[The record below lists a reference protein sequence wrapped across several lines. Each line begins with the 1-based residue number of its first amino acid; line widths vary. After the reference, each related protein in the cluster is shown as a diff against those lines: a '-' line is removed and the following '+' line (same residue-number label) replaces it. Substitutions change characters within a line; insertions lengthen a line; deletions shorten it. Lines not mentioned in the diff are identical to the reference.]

1 MLLPRHSCISVS
13 GFPSGIPEDLRSIL
27 SLRSVRVIPW
37 ASHIVALLVSDSLS
51 SEGRWKVA
59 AALRRGI
66 PVVREAEVVSAFA
79 AAATSGPTDLWVDRY
94 KPTSLGDVI
103 GHKDSIAVLS
113 TWLLSWSPTKE
124 APRAALLT
132 GPPGI
137 GKTTTAHLVAK
148 ACGYEI
154 VELNASD
161 ERSASAVRRWFET
174 ASSSAH
180 VGRKRVVIMDEVDG
194 MSSGDRGGIGE
205 LARVIR
211 SCTFPILCIANDRG
225 NPRMR
230 PLASCCLDIRC
241 SRPPR
246 TLIAKALL
254 KTVCAKEKL
263 SVTADAL
270 ETLCERNGNDIRSLL
285 NALQFR
291 GAEPQGGKP
300 PSGSEPHQGHKP
312 SSGSE
317 LLQCKKDELQRID
330 AFSAT
335 GRLFA
340 SSGSLDERAAL
351 VYVDMGLVPL
361 MVAEGYVAAAGKG
374 HAGHAGR
381 RDVSTPLLRGGAP
394 ADDALDRCVSAGD
407 ALGFHDMIDT
417 RIRRT
422 QNWGLLPA
430 SIQSVVEAATV
441 AGGPAPFQIF
451 PSWLGKMSKTTKH
464 RRMTREIRQRG
475 GFPSTEAVLDA
486 RSLLRARLFR
496 AGLSG
501 EAIVDDLVAL
511 GLTRDDMMETLV
523 ETVFTGDESAVAGLD
538 TKTKGA
544 VTREWK
550 KRAAAEQG
558 STTIGST
565 EDDVV
570 SVVSEDDLDPD
581 L

>member
-13 GFPSGIPEDLRSIL
+13 GFPAGIPEDLRILL
-27 SLRSVRVIPW
+27 SLRSVRIIPW
-37 ASHIVALLVSDSLS
+37 ASHIVALIISDSAT
-51 SEGRWKVA
+51 EDRWKIA
-59 AALRRGI
+59 AARQRGI
-66 PVVREAEVVSAFA
+66 PVVRGAEILD
-79 AAATSGPTDLWVDRY
+79 AATGPVDLWVDRY
-94 KPTSLGDVI
+94 KPTSLNDVI
-103 GHKDSIAVLS
+103 GHKDSITALT
-113 TWLLSWSPTKE
+113 TWLTTWSPTTGT
-124 APRAALLT
+124 PRAALLT

-137 GKTTTAHLVAK
+137 GKTTTAHLVVT
-148 ACGYEI
+148 ACGYEV

-161 ERSASAVRRWFET
+161 ERSASAVRRWFDT
-174 ASSSAH
+174 ASSSGH
-180 VGRKRVVIMDEVDG
+180 VGAKRVVIMDEVDG

-211 SCTFPILCIANDRG
+211 SCTFPILCIANDRS

-230 PLASCCLDIRC
+230 PLTSCCLDIRC

-246 TLIAKALL
+246 SIIAKTLL
-254 KTVCAKEKL
+254 KTVCAKERL
-263 SVTADAL
+263 SVTADQL

-285 NALQFR
+285 NALQFKGASPPLNPLQEHTNTTGAAQDR
-291 GAEPQGGKP
+291 GQIQ
-300 PSGSEPHQGHKP
+300 SGACPVGR
-312 SSGSE
+312 
-317 LLQCKKDELQRID
+317 KDELQRID

-361 MVAEGYVAAAGKG
+361 MVAEGYVAAAGR
-374 HAGHAGR
+374 GHAGR
-381 RDVSTPLLRGGAP
+381 R
-394 ADDALDRCVSAGD
+394 ADDAIDRCVDAGD

-464 RRMTREIRQRG
+464 RRMTRELRQRG
-475 GFPSTEAVLDA
+475 RFSSTEATLDA
-486 RSLLRARLFR
+486 RSLLRNRLFR
-496 AGLSG
+496 AGATG
-501 EAIVDDLVAL
+501 EAIVDDLVSL

-550 KRAAAEQG
+550 KRVAAEQG

-565 EDDVV
+565 EDDIA

>member
-1 MLLPRHSCISVS
+1 MLLPRHSCIAVS
-13 GFPSGIPEDLRSIL
+13 GFPSGIPDDLRLML
-27 SLRSVRVIPW
+27 SLRNVRIVPW
-37 ASHIVALLVSDSLS
+37 ASHIAALVVGAGV
-51 SEGRWKVA
+51 EGRWKHA
-59 AALRRGI
+59 AATRRGI
-66 PVVREAEVVSAFA
+66 PVVGVAEVL
-79 AAATSGPTDLWVDRY
+79 AAATAATAATSAAGGVDLWVDRY
-94 KPTSLGDVI
+94 KPTSLQGVI
-103 GHKDSIAVLS
+103 GHKESIATLS
-113 TWLLSWSPTKE
+113 SWLSAWTLHQD

-148 ACGYEI
+148 SCGYQV

-161 ERSASAVRRWFET
+161 ERSASAVRRWFDT
-174 ASSSAH
+174 ASSSSH
-180 VGRKRVVIMDEVDG
+180 VGAKRVVIMDEVDG

-211 SCTFPILCIANDRG
+211 SCSFPMICIANDRS

-230 PLASCCLDIRC
+230 PLASCCLDVRF

-246 TLIAKALL
+246 SIIAKTLL
-254 KTVCAKEKL
+254 KTVCAKEGVV
-263 SVTADAL
+263 VTADEL

-285 NALQFR
+285 NSLQF
-291 GAEPQGGKP
+291 
-300 PSGSEPHQGHKP
+300 SGSASDGGPMETCALGR
-312 SSGSE
+312 
-317 LLQCKKDELQRID
+317 KDELQRID

-340 SSGSLDERAAL
+340 ASGTLDERAAL

-361 MVAEGYVAAAGKG
+361 MVAEGYVAAAGRG
-374 HAGHAGR
+374 HAGQRTDTAI
-381 RDVSTPLLRGGAP
+381 
-394 ADDALDRCVSAGD
+394 DRCVAAGN

-430 SIQSVVEAATV
+430 SVQSAVEAATV

-451 PSWLGKMSKTTKH
+451 PSWLGKMSKGTKH
-464 RRMTREIRQRG
+464 RRMTRDLRRRLG
-475 GFPSTEAVLDA
+475 SGFSSMEAVVDA

-496 AGLSG
+496 AGATG
-501 EAIVDDLVAL
+501 TGIVDELVSL

-523 ETVFTGDESAVAGLD
+523 DTVFTGDEASIAGLD

-550 KRAAAEQG
+550 KRGAVE
-558 STTIGST
+558 TTTSAVGAKVVGEEG
-565 EDDVV
+565 EDDDI
-570 SVVSEDDLDPD
+570 VSEDELDAEAAE